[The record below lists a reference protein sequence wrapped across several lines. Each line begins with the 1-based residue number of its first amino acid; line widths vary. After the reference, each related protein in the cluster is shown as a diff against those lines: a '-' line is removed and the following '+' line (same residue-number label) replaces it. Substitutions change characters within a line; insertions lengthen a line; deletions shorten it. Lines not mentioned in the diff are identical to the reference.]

1 MAEPR
6 DFRFHTCAMNAR
18 DVETLAAQAAP
29 HAPCF
34 CDGEWVGEG
43 PEAVRAALAKEFAV
57 NEDIFARVGEH
68 LGEPA
73 ILQFDSGGAE
83 RSALRFRGGPGVG
96 VGRFQELRIDHPK
109 PPRRP
114 EIIPAGLSDPDV

>member
-6 DFRFHTCAMNAR
+6 DLRLHTCALNAR

-43 PEAVRAALAKEFAV
+43 PDAVRAALTKEFAV
-57 NEDIFARVGEH
+57 NEDLFARLGTH
-68 LGEPA
+68 DGEPA
-73 ILQFDSGGAE
+73 ILQFDSLGSQRG
-83 RSALRFRGGPGVG
+83 ALRFRGEPG
-96 VGRFQELRIDHPK
+96 VGRFQELRIDHGPVS
-109 PPRRP
+109 RP
-114 EIIPAGLSDPDV
+114 SARIALSDEDVE